1 MVPHYVAFRCASA
14 FTAVLMFTVWCVQ
27 LRVPSH
33 LDWRDHIIIDYI
45 LATIS
50 FVLVVGNAYKSGI
63 AQRFNWIFVQITLLL
78 FCCVIKK
85 KTPHLTFKWLRIQSP
100 PSLPNIHI
108 LIYDCRSIWVLFEN
122 LISTW
127 LTKRVYTFRFC
138 SVDRKLKR
146 IGRRNELVRLIESLC
161 GSADLIVPS
170 ALCYYRAT
178 SKGTFEYP
186 ASHPLPPAT
195 IQRSWRAGATHP
207 VVPFGLWFSIRT
219 VIWWPSAPLWL

>member
-1 MVPHYVAFRCASA
+1 MWRSDVHQHLPQFWCSLCGVSSCVCRVTWIGAIISLSIIFSQLFPSFWSLEMLTNQVLRKDLIGFLCRLLCCYS
-14 FTAVLMFTVWCVQ
+14 AVL
-27 LRVPSH
+27 L
-33 LDWRDHIIIDYI
+33 
-45 LATIS
+45 
-50 FVLVVGNAYKSGI
+50 
-63 AQRFNWIFVQITLLL
+63 
-78 FCCVIKK
+78 KK